1 MKKLLVSLALIVLSQ
16 FIFSASLAP
25 ALAASAASQSSAISQ
40 SALLNDLN
48 KERRAHGLIALKLN
62 YRLNSAALNKGRDMA
77 AQDYWSHYSPSG
89 KTPWQFISASGY
101 RYRAAGENLAYGFV
115 SAADVDSSW
124 MASPSHRA
132 NILGAKYRD
141 VGFAVVHTRDFVGQ
155 GPQDIVVAEFGLS
168 R

>member
-1 MKKLLVSLALIVLSQ
+1 MKKFLLSTLILVLSQ
-16 FIFSASLAP
+16 FIFADSLAP
-25 ALAASAASQSSAISQ
+25 ALAATPSQSSAISQ
-40 SALLNDLN
+40 SALLSDLN
-48 KERRAHGLIALKLN
+48 RDRRAHGLASL
-62 YRLNSAALNKGRDMA
+62 RLNTRLASAALNKGRDMVTA
-77 AQDYWSHYSPSG
+77 DYWSHYSPSG
-89 KTPWQFISASGY
+89 KTPWQFIAASGY

-115 SAADVDSSW
+115 SAADVDTAW

-141 VGFAVVHTRDFVGQ
+141 VGFAVVHSSDFVGQ